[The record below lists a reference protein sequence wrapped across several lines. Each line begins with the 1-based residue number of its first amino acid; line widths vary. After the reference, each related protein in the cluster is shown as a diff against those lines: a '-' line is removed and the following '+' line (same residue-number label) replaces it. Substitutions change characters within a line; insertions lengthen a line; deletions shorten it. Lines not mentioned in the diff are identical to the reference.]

1 MRIIRT
7 AMPVRQGK
15 QLENAQAE
23 VAVLREKLE
32 KQNLTMKYMA
42 EMCDV
47 YIPEEV
53 QGDEQNVYDPVG
65 NEAAI

>member
-1 MRIIRT
+1 MRIVRAVMPIR
-7 AMPVRQGK
+7 QSK
-15 QLENAQAE
+15 QLEDAQAQ
-23 VAVLREKLE
+23 VTALREKLE
-32 KQNLTMKYMA
+32 KQNLTMQYMA

-53 QGDEQNVYDPVG
+53 QGDEQNVYDPVS